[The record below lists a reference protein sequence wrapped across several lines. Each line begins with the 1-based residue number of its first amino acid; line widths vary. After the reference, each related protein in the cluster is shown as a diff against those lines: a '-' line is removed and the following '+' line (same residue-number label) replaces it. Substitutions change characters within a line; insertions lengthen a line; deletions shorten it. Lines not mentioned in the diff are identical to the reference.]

1 MNDRKMPVILD
12 DAVLDEVIGGARIP
26 RHTPEFRDLRVGDP
40 GITVR
45 SSRFI
50 GETEKNVWKAP
61 AGTGFD

>member
-12 DAVLDEVIGGARIP
+12 DGVLDEVVGGARIP
-26 RHTPEFRDLRVGDP
+26 RHMPEFSDLRVGDP
-40 GITVR
+40 GTMVR

-61 AGTGFD
+61 AGTETD